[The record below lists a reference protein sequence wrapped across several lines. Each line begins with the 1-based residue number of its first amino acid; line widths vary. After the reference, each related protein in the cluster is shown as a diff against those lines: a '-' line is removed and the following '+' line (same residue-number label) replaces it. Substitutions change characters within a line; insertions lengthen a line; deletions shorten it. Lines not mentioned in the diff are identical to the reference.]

1 MILGLLVGIGMTQ
14 WPYSHGCGLRLIF
27 YLVGVIAVIATGVWS
42 SVSSWRGRLGLAP
55 HTVLIEQNGAA
66 LHQREW
72 TERRVRD
79 DDRIEFVRVVAG
91 G

>member
-1 MILGLLVGIGMTQ
+1 MNLWLNGERVAIDDART
-14 WPYSHGCGLRLIF
+14 
-27 YLVGVIAVIATGVWS
+27 IADLAT
-42 SVSSWRGRLGLAP
+42 RLGLAP

-72 TERRVRD
+72 TQRRVQD
-79 DDRIEFVRVVAG
+79 GDRIEFVRVVAG